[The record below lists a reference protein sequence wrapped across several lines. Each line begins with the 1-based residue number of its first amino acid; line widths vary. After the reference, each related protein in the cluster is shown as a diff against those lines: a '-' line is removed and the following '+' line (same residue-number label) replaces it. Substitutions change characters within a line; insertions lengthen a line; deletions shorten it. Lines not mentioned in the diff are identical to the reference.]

1 MLLAK
6 SGDTFERSV
15 AVYNPDG
22 SPANLSGV
30 SVLMHIRDS
39 AGVLVLVASTA
50 NGMVTIS
57 GNKINITIPAASMA
71 LPTGWYFYDVEVT
84 YPSGRVKTHETDV
97 LMVTEDYTHV

>member
-1 MLLAK
+1 MLLVK

-15 AVYNPDG
+15 AVYNDDG

-71 LPTGWYFYDVEVT
+71 LPTGWYFYDVEAT
-84 YPSGRVKTHETDV
+84 YPSGKVKTHETDV
-97 LMVTEDYTHV
+97 IMVTEDYTHV